1 MKSDKNEIALRR
13 KFSDVLGS
21 CLQKSSANQML
32 SLAVAYSG
40 GLDSSVLLTL
50 AHAYC
55 CQHQIPLYA
64 FHVHHGLS
72 PNADDW
78 LTHCEARC
86 DELGIAFHAIRV
98 NVDLTSGLGLEAGA
112 RKERYAAL
120 GQLCITHGVSHLMT
134 AHHQD
139 DQAETILMQMLRGS
153 GLAGLSGMDLS
164 NVAPGLLGDPA
175 LLIVRPLLEAS
186 REELEQ
192 FQRLH
197 ALAFVEDESNAD
209 VRYRRN
215 ALRHRVMPVLEEIYP
230 GFAARMSRGARHVSA
245 ARDLI
250 EEMAAL
256 DLIQCTEEGQLLVPR
271 LVALGESRAAHVFR
285 HWLSQQG
292 VRLPSTARLQEMF
305 KQLFY
310 AKTDA
315 RIEIHCGEHVLH
327 RYRAAVYLQQVEGSL
342 SGLDEVSFTWK
353 GESCLAFPAYG
364 GVLCFKTAEQGLTP
378 EWLSQQSLA
387 LHLRRGGERMKLA
400 IDRPTRDMKSHFQ
413 SLKIPFWVRS
423 ELPFVSAG
431 ADLVYAAQVGMN
443 AKFFDQ
449 SSTEKISLHWVF
461 DESGKN
467 VWNNN

>member
-21 CLQKSSANQML
+21 CLQKSSAHQAP

-55 CQHQIPLYA
+55 RQHQIPLHA

-78 LTHCEARC
+78 LAHCEAKCR
-86 DELGIAFHAIRV
+86 ELGIVFRAARV
-98 NVDLTSGLGLEAGA
+98 KVDLSSGLGTEASA

-120 GQLCITHGVSHLMT
+120 GQLCIAHGVGHILT

-153 GLAGLSGMDLS
+153 GLAGLSGMDLT
-164 NVAPGLLGDPA
+164 NAAPGLLGTPD
-175 LLIVRPLLEAS
+175 LVIIRPLLES
-186 REELEQ
+186 NREELEQ
-192 FQRLH
+192 FQRLYD
-197 ALAFVEDESNAD
+197 LDFVEDESNTD

-215 ALRHRVMPVLEEIYP
+215 ALRHRVMPILEEIYP

-250 EEMAAL
+250 EEMAVS
-256 DLIQCTEEGQLLVPR
+256 DLAQCTQDDQLQLAR
-271 LVALGESRAAHVFR
+271 LVALGKSRAAHVFR

-292 VRLPSTARLQEMF
+292 VRLPSTARLHEIF
-305 KQLFY
+305 KQLFD
-310 AKTDA
+310 AKSDA

-327 RYRAAVYLQQVEGSL
+327 RYRDAVYLQQVGGSL
-342 SGLDEVSFTWK
+342 SGLDEVGFSWN
-353 GESCLAFPAYG
+353 GESSLAFPAYG
-364 GVLCFKTAEQGLTP
+364 GVLHFELAEQGISS
-378 EWLSQQSLA
+378 EWLSRHSLV

-413 SLKIPFWVRS
+413 SLNIPFWVRS

-431 ADLVYAAQVGMN
+431 AELLYAAQVGMN

-449 SSTEKISLHWVF
+449 DSTTKVSLHWVF